1 MSEKFSSK
9 IKKHTAQPE
18 VQNCEVSLQNAPT
31 SKQAK
36 SIERSYTRQNFL
48 RVDPMFPEQNT
59 IEYAVNFLK
68 EGRPI
73 VFPTDTVYG
82 VGVAVRDVTSPKIL
96 YQIKQRDASKA
107 IPWLVEGLTD
117 LIRYS
122 QNLQPYCIDL
132 ATKLWPG
139 PLTLVVE
146 SAPTVPK
153 SFTSDDSTIALR
165 ASNSI
170 VALSLMRELSS
181 PIATTSANISGRDAA
196 NDSVDLD
203 PEICKLVPAVLDGG
217 IIHEGRPSTVV
228 ICTESKPKVV
238 REGVISEAEIM
249 SFVEV

>member
-1 MSEKFSSK
+1 MSENFSPK
-9 IKKHTAQPE
+9 IKKHMAQSE
-18 VQNCEVSLQNAPT
+18 VQNHEAGLQNTPT
-31 SKQAK
+31 SRHVK

-48 RVDPMFPEQNT
+48 RVDPMSPEQNT

-73 VFPTDTVYG
+73 IFPTDTVYG

-96 YQIKQRDASKA
+96 YRIKQRDASKA

-132 ATKLWPG
+132 ATNLWPG

-146 SAPTVPK
+146 AASAVPK

-165 ASNSI
+165 APNSI

-196 NDSVDLD
+196 NDSADLD
-203 PEICKLVPAVLDGG
+203 TEICKLVPAVLDGG
-217 IIHEGRPSTVV
+217 IIHEGKPSTVV
-228 ICTESKPKVV
+228 ICTKSKPKVV
-238 REGVISEAEIM
+238 REGAISKSEIM
-249 SFVEV
+249 SFVED